1 MTGALAAG
9 EGSGPGRMIEPWQ
22 IEEAIGRALAADE
35 AFSGTHVLVT
45 AGPTH
50 EPIDPVR
57 YVGNRSSGRM
67 GYAIAQAAWRRG
79 AKVTLV
85 SGPSL
90 LDPPFGVELIRVET
104 AQEMHDAVATRI
116 GDTNVNVFSAAVA
129 DFRPADARQSKLKR
143 SDTGGTMT
151 VDLTQNPDVANDTR
165 SARKAGSINV
175 GFALETGDV
184 LVHAAAKLERKGFD
198 LLVANDATEEGAGF
212 GVSTNRVTV
221 LLPDGSNEPLPLLSK
236 DEVAD
241 EVLDRV
247 RPLLQRREV

>member
-1 MTGALAAG
+1 
-9 EGSGPGRMIEPWQ
+9 
-22 IEEAIGRALAADE
+22 
-35 AFSGTHVLVT
+35 
-45 AGPTH
+45 
-50 EPIDPVR
+50 
-57 YVGNRSSGRM
+57 
-67 GYAIAQAAWRRG
+67 
-79 AKVTLV
+79 
-85 SGPSL
+85 
-90 LDPPFGVELIRVET
+90 
-104 AQEMHDAVATRI
+104 
-116 GDTNVNVFSAAVA
+116 
-129 DFRPADARQSKLKR
+129 
-143 SDTGGTMT
+143 MT